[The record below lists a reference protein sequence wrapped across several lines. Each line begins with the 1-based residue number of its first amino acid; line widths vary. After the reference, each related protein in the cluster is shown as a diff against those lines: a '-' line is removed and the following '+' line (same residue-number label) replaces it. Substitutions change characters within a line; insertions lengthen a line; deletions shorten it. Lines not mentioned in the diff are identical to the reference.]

1 MSTAYIEHFSWRIVN
16 PQTKTAKI
24 NCLKNFALQWN
35 PSIAA
40 TLGEQNFGCYIG
52 VAFIEGL
59 FCTQTVRLIPGFLAV
74 IQRWSGVA
82 VKRGSTVYSIT
93 TQQQVNDVR
102 VILLQAEISAGAVA
116 NDLEVTRY
124 YCKTAL
130 SYNGMDK
137 FLKFLL

>member
-1 MSTAYIEHFSWRIVN
+1 MYT
-16 PQTKTAKI
+16 
-24 NCLKNFALQWN
+24 NCSFDTWIPGRYTDQ
-35 PSIAA
+35 
-40 TLGEQNFGCYIG
+40 
-52 VAFIEGL
+52 VAFIQGWPLGEVPQYIVSHY
-59 FCTQTVRLIPGFLAV
+59 F
-74 IQRWSGVA
+74 
-82 VKRGSTVYSIT
+82 

-137 FLKFLL
+137 FLKYLL